1 MENSSEPMPASPTAA
16 IPVAEGPLPGAVL
29 AAARVAQGM
38 SLEDVARQ
46 LKLSVAQIRAIEAD
60 DYAKLPSPVFV
71 RGFIRTYARTVKL
84 DAAKLLLPGMVA
96 AEASDARMMQDTP
109 RASIE
114 PSAYRRVPQ
123 IVAGIA
129 CVMLALAFYEFVLNA
144 PPVAGIT
151 RDKPAPVSTTPAVAP
166 AAAVAPDAAKK
177 EAVTLAAPANAVAAE
192 SVTPEPAMEPIAA
205 TKGKEPPKAGV
216 QRELRFVFGGQSWVE
231 VREGDGKILMS
242 RLNAAG
248 TERVVRGEP
257 PFSVVVGGAGKVK
270 LTYNDSAIN
279 LADYADNDVARLQLK

>member
-1 MENSSEPMPASPTAA
+1 MENSSEPMPAAPTAA
-16 IPVAEGPLPGAVL
+16 IPVAEGPLPGAAL

-84 DAAKLLLPGMVA
+84 DAAKMVLPRMVA
-96 AEASDARMMQDTP
+96 AEAGDSRLMQDAP

-114 PSAYRRVPQ
+114 PSAYRRAPQ

-144 PPVAGIT
+144 PPVAAPVAGII
-151 RDKPAPVSTTPAVAP
+151 RDTPAPVSATPAP
-166 AAAVAPDAAKK
+166 AAAAATDAAP
-177 EAVTLAAPANAVAAE
+177 APAAPANTVVAE
-192 SVTPEPAMEPIAA
+192 SATPEPAIEPIAA
-205 TKGKEPPKAGV
+205 TKGREPSKAGA
-216 QRELRFVFGGQSWVE
+216 QRVLRFVFGGESWVE
-231 VREGDGKILMS
+231 VRDGDGKILLS
-242 RLNAAG
+242 RSNAAG

-279 LADYADNDVARLQLK
+279 LADHADNDVARLQLQ

>member
-1 MENSSEPMPASPTAA
+1 MENSSDPLQAATAAA
-16 IPVAEGPLPGAVL
+16 IPVVEVLLPGAAL
-29 AAARVAQGM
+29 AAARVAQGL

-46 LKLSVAQIRAIEAD
+46 IKLSVAQIRAIEAD

-71 RGFIRTYARTVKL
+71 RGFIRNYARTVKL
-84 DAAKLLLPGMVA
+84 DAVNLLPPRIAA
-96 AEASDARMMQDTP
+96 AEVTDARLMQDAP

-114 PSAYRRVPQ
+114 ASPYRRVPQ

-151 RDKPAPVSTTPAVAP
+151 RDKSAPVSAAPAVAP
-166 AAAVAPDAAKK
+166 GAAAAPDAAQ
-177 EAVTLAAPANAVAAE
+177 AVTLAAPASAVAAE
-192 SVTPEPAMEPIAA
+192 SLTPEPAIDPIAA
-205 TKGKEPPKAGV
+205 TKGREPSKAGA
-216 QRELRFVFGGQSWVE
+216 QRVLRFVFGGESWVE
-231 VREGDGKILMS
+231 VRDRDGKILLS
-242 RLNAAG
+242 RSNAAG

-279 LADYADNDVARLQLK
+279 LADYADNDVARLQLQ

>member
-1 MENSSEPMPASPTAA
+1 MENSSEPMPAAPT
-16 IPVAEGPLPGAVL
+16 VAEAPLPGAAL

-38 SLEDVARQ
+38 SLEDIARQ

-84 DAAKLLLPGMVA
+84 DAEKLLPPRIVA
-96 AEASDARMMQDTP
+96 AEVADARLMQDAP
-109 RASIE
+109 HASIE

-129 CVMLALAFYEFVLNA
+129 CVMLALAFYEFVLNE

-151 RDKPAPVSTTPAVAP
+151 RDKPAPAGATPAP
-166 AAAVAPDAAKK
+166 KAAVAPEAAP
-177 EAVTLAAPANAVAAE
+177 AVTLAAPTSAVAAE
-192 SVTPEPAMEPIAA
+192 SLTPEPAIEPIAA
-205 TKGKEPPKAGV
+205 IKGKEPSKAGV
-216 QRELRFVFGGQSWVE
+216 QRVLRFVFGGESWVE
-231 VREGDGKILMS
+231 VRDGDGKILLS
-242 RLNAAG
+242 RTNAAG

-279 LADYADNDVARLQLK
+279 LADHADNDVARLQLQ

>member
-1 MENSSEPMPASPTAA
+1 MENSSDPVQAATVAAS
-16 IPVAEGPLPGAVL
+16 PVAEAPLPGAAL

-38 SLEDVARQ
+38 SQEDVARQ
-46 LKLSVAQIRAIEAD
+46 LKLSVAQIRAIETD

-96 AEASDARMMQDTP
+96 AEASDARMMQDAP

-114 PSAYRRVPQ
+114 PSPYRRVPQ

-144 PPVAGIT
+144 PPVA
-151 RDKPAPVSTTPAVAP
+151 APISATPAVAP
-166 AAAVAPDAAKK
+166 AAAVAPDAAQT
-177 EAVTLAAPANAVAAE
+177 VTLAAPANAVVAE
-192 SVTPEPAMEPIAA
+192 SVTPEPTIEPIAA
-205 TKGKEPPKAGV
+205 TKGKEPSKAGA
-216 QRELRFVFGGQSWVE
+216 QRVLRFVFGGESWVE
-231 VREGDGKILMS
+231 VRDGDGKILLS
-242 RLNAAG
+242 RTNAAG

-279 LADYADNDVARLQLK
+279 LADYADDDVARLQLQ

>member
-1 MENSSEPMPASPTAA
+1 MENSSEPMPAAPTAA
-16 IPVAEGPLPGAVL
+16 IPVTEGPLPGAAL

-84 DAAKLLLPGMVA
+84 DAAKLLLPRMVA
-96 AEASDARMMQDTP
+96 AEASDSRMMQDAP
-109 RASIE
+109 RPSIE

-144 PPVAGIT
+144 PPVA
-151 RDKPAPVSTTPAVAP
+151 APVSVTPAVAP
-166 AAAVAPDAAKK
+166 VAAPDAAQT
-177 EAVTLAAPANAVAAE
+177 VTLATPANAVVAE
-192 SVTPEPAMEPIAA
+192 SATPEPAIDTIAA
-205 TKGKEPPKAGV
+205 TKGREPPKAGV
-216 QRELRFVFGGQSWVE
+216 QRELSFVFGGQSWVE
-231 VREGDGKILMS
+231 VRDGNGKILLS
-242 RLNAAG
+242 RSNAAG

-270 LTYNDSAIN
+270 LTYDDRAIN
-279 LADYADNDVARLQLK
+279 LADYADNDVARLQLQ